1 MASPHSYKITLSNN
15 KTENEALLFLLSLN
29 QGFVRPDLAGRKA
42 ALKLLGLPET
52 YYRTFDL
59 LHINAASIENDVLKI
74 TDPTQITLIEVKST
88 KKKLINHPAGFFF
101 GATQN
106 EFDLAEKAGDR
117 LRFCFVCLHP
127 DIKTHALLTLSELI
141 ERIQTKRVQHQINL
155 KR

>member
-1 MASPHSYKITLSNN
+1 MASPHCYTITLNNN
-15 KTENEALLFLLSLN
+15 KTESEALVYLLGLN
-29 QGFVRPDLAGRKA
+29 EGFVRPDPAGRRA
-42 ALKLLGLPET
+42 VLKLFGLPET

-59 LHINAASIENDVLKI
+59 LHINSASIENDVLKI

-88 KKKLINHPAGFFF
+88 KKKLLNHPAGFFF

-127 DIKTHALLTLSELI
+127 HIRKHALLTLSELNG
-141 ERIQTKRVQHQINL
+141 RIQTKRVQHQINL